1 MSFTSNNTGGEY
13 RHVWNKNDG
22 WAHHETSATI
32 PNGSAWMEW
41 RWDNKPSGGHNLFTP
56 NWEPN
61 NINNIQPYIVV
72 FFWRRTA

>member
-13 RHVWNKNDG
+13 GHVWNKNDG
-22 WAHHETSATI
+22 WAHHETSATL

-41 RWDNKPSGGHNLFTP
+41 RWDNKPSGSHNLFTP
-56 NWEPN
+56 NWKPN
-61 NINNIQPYIVV
+61 NINNIQPYLVV